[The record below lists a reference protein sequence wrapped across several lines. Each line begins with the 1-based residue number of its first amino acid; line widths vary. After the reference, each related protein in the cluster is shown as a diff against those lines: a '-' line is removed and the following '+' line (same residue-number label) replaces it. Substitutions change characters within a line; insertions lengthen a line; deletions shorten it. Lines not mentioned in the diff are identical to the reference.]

1 MLKALIGTEYQWRFF
16 IIFEL
21 PLCITYIEICM
32 SHQFT
37 TDDSQLLSDIM
48 RLRRDV
54 RGNHFLPTPV
64 DDSVIDQ
71 LLEAALHAP
80 SVGYSQPWQFVVVR
94 DEAIKRQVHQC
105 FTAANTAGKAQFS
118 SEKQQQYSK
127 LKLEGILEAPVN
139 LAVFYQNQAPPVL
152 GQTSMPD
159 MGRFSVVCAIQN
171 LWLMARSLNIGVGW
185 VSIVDPEAVKQAVN
199 APATSELIGYLCIGY
214 VDEFLD
220 EPELK
225 TAGWA
230 KQKHKQDV
238 VYHNSFNPAE

>member
-1 MLKALIGTEYQWRFF
+1 
-16 IIFEL
+16 
-21 PLCITYIEICM
+21 M

-37 TDDSQLLSDIM
+37 TDNSQLLSDIM

-54 RGNHFLPTPV
+54 RGNHFLPKPV
-64 DDSVIDQ
+64 DNSILDK
-71 LLEAALHAP
+71 LLDAALYAP
-80 SVGYSQPWQFVVVR
+80 SVGYSQPWQFVVIR
-94 DEAIKRQVHQC
+94 SEKIKQQVQQS
-105 FTAANTAGKAQFS
+105 FLQANTAGQALFTGDKNV
-118 SEKQQQYSK
+118 QYSK

-139 LAVFYQNQAPPVL
+139 LAVFYQNPSTPVL

-185 VSIVDPEAVKQAVN
+185 VSIIDPNAVKQILN
-199 APATSELIGYLCIGY
+199 APKESELIGYLCIGY

-225 TAGWA
+225 TAGWEQ
-230 KQKHKQDV
+230 QKVKSEV
-238 VYHNSFNPAE
+238 VFNESF